1 MLDLWVSYPVPNF
14 LRISL
19 LQRPTGRFILNALLI
34 YWSVFLLGFG
44 GSFLSHEI
52 GGKKLLLL
60 ASALC
65 RSICKFSCTR
75 LCGESVFMDHKP
87 VELSP
92 RRCRP
97 TPVGYASTTAQPR
110 GDRHQAWCEHLAS
123 PSMLRFWEMLAHVP
137 EITESCRVLLHSA
150 TGAFLFMTN

>member
-1 MLDLWVSYPVPNF
+1 MLDLWVSYPIPNF

-34 YWSVFLLGFG
+34 YWSVILLGFG

-75 LCGESVFMDHKP
+75 PCGESVFMDHKP

-97 TPVGYASTTAQPR
+97 TPMGYASTTAEPR

-123 PSMLRFWEMLAHVP
+123 PSMLGFREMIALVA
-137 EITESCRVLLHSA
+137 EITESCRVPLRSA